1 MWQETLRPYI
11 LTSQITDKF
20 NRTFAA
26 SFGCRMKI
34 LLTYWHCFRKYSY
47 FRDYNYVE
55 MQFSRFRCTTDK
67 RRYKKKRTSSS
78 EKQSTFEA
86 KKGTILQAL
95 NDKIFS
101 AVSKV
106 IKNMQMLI
114 FLFLPLLIFTQDET
128 FPTNCA
134 KFCLQKFS

>member
-26 SFGCRMKI
+26 SFGCRMKM
-34 LLTYWHCFRKYSY
+34 LLISWHCFRKYL
-47 FRDYNYVE
+47 FNNYVE
-55 MQFSRFRCTTDK
+55 MQFSRFRCTSEK
-67 RRYKKKRTSSS
+67 RRYMRKRTSSS

>member
-47 FRDYNYVE
+47 FGDNNLVE

-67 RRYKKKRTSSS
+67 RKYKKKRTSSS

-95 NDKIFS
+95 NEKIFS

-114 FLFLPLLIFTQDET
+114 FFFLPLLIFTQDET
-128 FPTNCA
+128 FPTNCK